1 MKYAT
6 LMNITFKKLF
16 IFAGIF
22 VLMISCGQKV
32 KTEFPILRGLYLGL
46 KPPRDVPQL
55 FAPGIVSTDKNEHSP
70 AIFSKDGN
78 EFFWSYYDQGE
89 HVIMHM
95 RQVDDCWT
103 VPEKFVYGNDYK
115 DGNPFFSPDW
125 KRLIF
130 HSGRR
135 GLRDDGSMNIDF
147 WCCEKEKD
155 GWGDAKLL
163 NFPPNTQQWNL
174 YGCQVASG
182 NIYFTSKVDEEST
195 EFQLY
200 VSRFKGETWDDS
212 ELLPDIF
219 NSSDVNWTPFVSPD
233 ESYIIFSSDRGGK
246 GEGYDACDLY
256 ISYRDSDKR
265 WCNPVPMGESINT
278 DQIERFPWVSPD
290 EKYLFFVRGFG
301 DVYWVNAM
309 IIEELKPDELK

>member
-1 MKYAT
+1 
-6 LMNITFKKLF
+6 MNITFKKLF

-78 EFFWSYYDQGE
+78 ELFWSYYDQGE

-135 GLRDDGSMNIDF
+135 GLRDDGSMISPKLQSSIGPSVNVTVNPGTSFDSSANIF
-147 WCCEKEKD
+147 
-155 GWGDAKLL
+155 LSL
-163 NFPPNTQQWNL
+163 R
-174 YGCQVASG
+174 
-182 NIYFTSKVDEEST
+182 
-195 EFQLY
+195 
-200 VSRFKGETWDDS
+200 SRCNANCDS
-212 ELLPDIF
+212 VILP
-219 NSSDVNWTPFVSPD
+219 
-233 ESYIIFSSDRGGK
+233 
-246 GEGYDACDLY
+246 
-256 ISYRDSDKR
+256 
-265 WCNPVPMGESINT
+265 
-278 DQIERFPWVSPD
+278 
-290 EKYLFFVRGFG
+290 
-301 DVYWVNAM
+301 
-309 IIEELKPDELK
+309 